1 MLHKWDFMKKE
12 KQKFYEEAVL
22 RRELRDRMTYFGRL
36 VQIMTVLKLVYADF
50 EDKRA
55 AFYLKRA

>member
-1 MLHKWDFMKKE
+1 MKKE